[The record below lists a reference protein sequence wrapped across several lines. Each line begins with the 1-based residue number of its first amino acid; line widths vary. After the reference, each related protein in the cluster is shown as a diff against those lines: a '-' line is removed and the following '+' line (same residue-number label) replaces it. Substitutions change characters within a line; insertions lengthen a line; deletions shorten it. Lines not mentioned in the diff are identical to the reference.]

1 MPVLLASETR
11 ISRAIS
17 IQLMGYLCD
26 AFWVRFSDQP
36 LQKHFHEELSI
47 GFITDGANTFSYR
60 QDVVEVPRGSI
71 CIAEPGEVHD
81 GGLAGTEWSYFSL
94 LLPFELV
101 NHVQHQ
107 DLARSQAVH
116 FPPGRIDDPS
126 LFSAFTTLMASI
138 FNGSAEPHLLDE
150 EATLAFSR
158 LLDSHAESRSTQRGS
173 LRTCRQLAQ
182 QVKDMIRDYNC
193 HPVTLEEIST
203 HTGASRFAIIRAF
216 SAQFGVTPMRYL
228 LQIRLEQARKLL
240 HQRVPI
246 AEVALLTGFAD
257 QPHLTRAMKRIYG
270 VTPGK
275 FRSPSR
281 HQSGAI

>member
-1 MPVLLASETR
+1 MPVLLTSETQ
-11 ISRAIS
+11 ISRAVS
-17 IQLMGYLCD
+17 IKLMGYSCD
-26 AFWVRFSDQP
+26 AFWVQFSDQP

-60 QDVVEVPRGSI
+60 KGVVEVPRGSI

-94 LLPFELV
+94 LLPFELLSRI
-101 NHVQHQ
+101 QHE
-107 DLARSQAVH
+107 DLGRSQAVH
-116 FPPGRIDDPS
+116 FPPGRIDDPG
-126 LFSAFTTLMASI
+126 LFCAFSTLIANI
-138 FNGSAEPHLLDE
+138 FNGPAERPLLDE
-150 EATLAFSR
+150 AATLALSR
-158 LLDSHAESRSTQRGS
+158 LLDSHAESRSTQRES
-173 LRTCRQLAQ
+173 RQTSQQLAE
-182 QVKDMIRDYNC
+182 QVKGIIRDYNC
-193 HPVTLEEIST
+193 HPVTLAEISA

-216 SAQFGVTPMRYL
+216 SARFGITPMRYL
-228 LQIRLEQARKLL
+228 LQLRLEQARKLL
-240 HQRVPI
+240 HRQVPI

-275 FRSPSR
+275 FSSPSR